1 MLQRGQNRGKID
13 GDRREMGLRQ
23 TECFLPCCCLEAA
36 KMAVMSNTKEEDL
49 LDRGFVKRLDWA
61 LA

>member
-1 MLQRGQNRGKID
+1 MGKID
-13 GDRREMGLRQ
+13 GDGREMGLRQ
-23 TECFLPCCCLEAA
+23 TERFLPRSCLEAA